1 MFNKF
6 TLNEV
11 SIRKHMPILTI
22 TELCVTDSIIQ
33 GYIHRLTD
41 FLGSTEIRGKGILKG
56 TGKGQVQKFDKA
68 K

>member
-1 MFNKF
+1 
-6 TLNEV
+6 
-11 SIRKHMPILTI
+11 MPILTI

-56 TGKGQVQKFDKA
+56 TGKGQVKKFDKA